1 MGRGSVYTATFN
13 NPYRHVEFDLSA
25 KVFMMSS
32 IETLNKPIFI
42 VKCIVI
48 SSSSICSDDSIFIT
62 FVRTD

>member
-48 SSSSICSDDSIFIT
+48 SSSFICSDDSIFIT

>member
-13 NPYRHVEFDLSA
+13 NPYSHVEFDLSA
-25 KVFMMSS
+25 KVFMMPS

-48 SSSSICSDDSIFIT
+48 SSSSIC
-62 FVRTD
+62 